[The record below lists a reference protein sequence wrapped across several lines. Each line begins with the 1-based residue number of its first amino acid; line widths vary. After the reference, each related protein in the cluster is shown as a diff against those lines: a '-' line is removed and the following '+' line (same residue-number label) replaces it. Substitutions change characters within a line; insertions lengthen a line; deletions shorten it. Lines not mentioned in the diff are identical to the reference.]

1 MWGKPR
7 PGDASSRNKGE
18 HDSAKSPKQRQ
29 RRLKKPSS
37 RTNDARVRPLDT
49 LATPEQWRRQTRP
62 NTWWTPC
69 TKTLRWTPSP
79 NQMVCTTSLTLV
91 LKVVFISSRKTLRNC
106 SLRIRNNWTESLIPV
121 CFHYVTN
128 FKQWKRK
135 VWLYLELYVRV
146 TWPGFFYIAWFMV
159 GFFRLAAARWTVPG
173 RPTGR
178 APELCMAPPWGAK
191 QAHRSSAPA
200 WSPGK
205 IRAGITDALTALWLT
220 EVQCDAMWDFCTVT
234 VVWAFSRSQHRG
246 QWRSGG
252 PWSSGP
258 QWHEVTRIMAL
269 VLKYVLRSSGVWNVK
284 VDDLKCGH
292 VQ

>member
-1 MWGKPR
+1 M
-7 PGDASSRNKGE
+7 
-18 HDSAKSPKQRQ
+18 
-29 RRLKKPSS
+29 
-37 RTNDARVRPLDT
+37 RPLDT
-49 LATPEQWRRQTRP
+49 LATLEQWRRQTP
-62 NTWWTPC
+62 PSTWWTPC

-79 NQMVCTTSLTLV
+79 HQMVCTTNLTLV

-106 SLRIRNNWTESLIPV
+106 SLRIWNNWTDSLIPV

-128 FKQWKRK
+128 FVQWKHK

-146 TWPGFFYIAWFMV
+146 TWPVLHRMIHGWV
-159 GFFRLAAARWTVPG
+159 LSFRSGALDGARPPKWPRSWALHGAALRSETSARQ
-173 RPTGR
+173 
-178 APELCMAPPWGAK
+178 L
-191 QAHRSSAPA
+191 SSAPA

-205 IRAGITDALTALWLT
+205 IRAGITVLTALWLT

-258 QWHEVTRIMAL
+258 QWHEVTRILAL
-269 VLKYVLRSSGVWNVK
+269 VLKYVLRIRCMECTRWRF
-284 VDDLKCGH
+284 
-292 VQ
+292 